1 MLSGSLFEPSESIF
15 TLRGE
20 KPQSASEWDLTENVI
35 RDVDAMSL
43 SEAPIEVEIGEELIH
58 IAYVSSRNDTSSG
71 PVLGLWYAHG
81 VQGTD
86 SWFYKRAIA
95 VQASSPQWL

>member
-1 MLSGSLFEPSESIF
+1 
-15 TLRGE
+15 
-20 KPQSASEWDLTENVI
+20 
-35 RDVDAMSL
+35 MSL
-43 SEAPIEVEIGEELIH
+43 SEAPIEVEIGDELIH
-58 IAYVSSRNDTSSG
+58 IAYVSSRNDTTSG

-95 VQASSPQWL
+95 VQASSPSMAVTSVDGEDRVSSHG